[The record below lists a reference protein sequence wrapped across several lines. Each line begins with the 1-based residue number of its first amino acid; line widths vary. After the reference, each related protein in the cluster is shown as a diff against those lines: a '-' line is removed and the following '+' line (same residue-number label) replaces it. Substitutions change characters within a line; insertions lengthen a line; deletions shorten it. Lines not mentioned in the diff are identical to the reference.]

1 MALVVADR
9 VKETTTT
16 SGTGTYDLGGIV
28 TGFQS
33 FATAIGNTNTTYYA
47 CTDGN
52 NYEIGIGTY
61 ASTGNTLARTT
72 ILKSTNSNAAVNWG
86 TSTKEIFVTYPAEK
100 SVFKDASG
108 DITGLTVNNSHWSGT
123 DLAVANGGTGA
134 STLTDGGVLLGSGT
148 GAITAMAVLGDGEM
162 IVGDGTTDPV
172 AESGATLRT
181 SIGVAIGSD
190 VQAYDADLTALGGL
204 AKTDSNFIVG
214 NGSTWVAENGATA
227 RTSLGLGTAAVLD
240 TGISDTNIAKFTS
253 GVADNDFLRVD
264 GTAIEGLNASEVLSE
279 IGGQASLTFG
289 KSDTNALKLEEAVS
303 TNDILLAGSSN
314 VKGRTY
320 AELKSDLSLNNVE
333 NTALS
338 TGTALNATNATHVS
352 VADNESTDENNLI
365 TFIEN
370 ASATGNVGL
379 ESDGD
384 FHYNPST
391 GKLTATQLAG
401 TLQTA
406 AQANITS
413 VGTLTGLTTSGDIE
427 LEGGT
432 SSINWTAGNNQNDV
446 TLLRSGY
453 SSTTYGFN
461 LKYMGSRTGTANSLS
476 VFTDNSAGGLAS
488 LEAVTIFQDGKVGIN
503 DSTPTHLLDVNGT
516 LRATGAVT
524 FDSTVAAT
532 GTVTVGVDDTG
543 HDVKFFGATSGKY
556 MLWDES
562 EDTLLFPDS
571 TKATFGT
578 DSDTT
583 ISHTGSRLEL
593 YNGTGSIII
602 GATSDDTD
610 VVLQTDNGS
619 GGLDTY
625 VRADGSN
632 GEVQL
637 SHYGDIKLATKSTGV
652 DVTGDLTLT
661 STDAG
666 ATDDPSLI
674 LKRDSS
680 SPADYDNL
688 GNIDFVGENSA
699 SEAITYSSISGMS
712 DDVTDGTED
721 GRIRFS
727 NIVNG
732 TSKDII
738 DIGINGMVFR
748 NEGNINWYQQ
758 NGSYNTILAGGTPT
772 ANRTITLPD
781 ATGTALVQD
790 SNDDVIITSTDAGD
804 TDDPSL
810 ILYRNSSSPAD
821 NDDLGEILFRGRND
835 NSQDV
840 EYAKIWADAA
850 DVSDGAE
857 DGKLKFVVMK
867 AGTATNML
875 DLKGSGKTTFNSNDV
890 QLATG
895 VNLLFEGATS
905 NANETTLTVADPTA
919 DRTITLPD
927 ATGTVLLQDSDSD
940 VTITNTSDKS
950 VLFIY
955 RNSTSPADN
964 DYAGEI
970 VVKGRNDN
978 SQDVEYSKI
987 STQIKDVTDGTED
1000 GNLAFYVRSNGSQAS
1015 RFQMK
1020 GDGNTE
1026 FTNKS
1031 VHLMGGVNLIFEGA
1045 TANAHETT
1053 LTVVDP
1059 TADRTITFPDTTGIV
1074 HTSGNSFGGTL
1085 LYSATLGSAAAT
1097 LGVSSTYITDDYDI
1111 YEVVIS
1117 DLQPDSTDNT
1127 WGGFRFGIGGTIQS
1141 ASTDYVYTVYQIG
1154 RHEAA
1159 VSTSS
1164 SWGAWAD
1171 SDSNTMITNT
1181 NNNQAGL
1188 GTGAGELFNGHFRF
1202 YNLRSTVQEK
1212 HMTHIDASWTSH
1224 SGYTYTTRK
1233 GLCTGRLVGNESNKV
1248 DTIQYLLYNGDIK
1261 AGAKIACYGYNK
1273 I

>member
-303 TNDILLAGSSN
+303 TNGILLAGSSN

-352 VADNESTDENNLI
+352 VADNENTNENNLI

-781 ATGTALVQD
+781 ATGT
-790 SNDDVIITSTDAGD
+790 
-804 TDDPSL
+804 
-810 ILYRNSSSPAD
+810 
-821 NDDLGEILFRGRND
+821 
-835 NSQDV
+835 
-840 EYAKIWADAA
+840 
-850 DVSDGAE
+850 
-857 DGKLKFVVMK
+857 
-867 AGTATNML
+867 
-875 DLKGSGKTTFNSNDV
+875 
-890 QLATG
+890 
-895 VNLLFEGATS
+895 
-905 NANETTLTVADPTA
+905 
-919 DRTITLPD
+919 
-927 ATGTVLLQDSDSD
+927 VLLQDSDSD

-1059 TADRTITFPDTTGIV
+1059 TAERTITFPDTTGIV

>member
-303 TNDILLAGSSN
+303 TNGILLAGSSN

-352 VADNESTDENNLI
+352 VADNENTNENNLI

-781 ATGTALVQD
+781 ATGT
-790 SNDDVIITSTDAGD
+790 
-804 TDDPSL
+804 
-810 ILYRNSSSPAD
+810 
-821 NDDLGEILFRGRND
+821 
-835 NSQDV
+835 
-840 EYAKIWADAA
+840 
-850 DVSDGAE
+850 
-857 DGKLKFVVMK
+857 
-867 AGTATNML
+867 
-875 DLKGSGKTTFNSNDV
+875 
-890 QLATG
+890 
-895 VNLLFEGATS
+895 
-905 NANETTLTVADPTA
+905 
-919 DRTITLPD
+919 
-927 ATGTVLLQDSDSD
+927 VLLQDSDSD

>member
-16 SGTGTYDLGGIV
+16 SGTGTYDLGGVV

-52 NYEIGIGTY
+52 SYEIGIGTY

-214 NGSTWVAENGATA
+214 NGSTWVAETGSTARTSLGLAIGSDVQAYDADLAALGGLAKTDSNFIVGNGSTWVAETGATV

-253 GVADNDFLRVD
+253 GVADDDFLRVD
-264 GTAIEGLNASEVLSE
+264 GTAIEGRSASEVLSDIGGQASLTFGISNTNAVKIDSASVADDE
-279 IGGQASLTFG
+279 YARFTANGLESRSTSEVLSDIGGQASLTFG

-320 AELKSDLSLNNVE
+320 AELKSDLSLNNVENTALSSWVGTSNITTLGTIGTGTWQGSAVADSYISSASTWNAKQAALTFGIADTNAVKINDADAADNDYAKLTASGIEGRSYAEVKTDLSLDNVE

-432 SSINWTAGNNQNDV
+432 SSINWTYNNNQNDV
-446 TLLRSGY
+446 SLLRAGY
-453 SSTTYGFN
+453 TTSTYGFN
-461 LKYMGSRTGTANSLS
+461 LKYMGSRSGTANSLS

-516 LRATGAVT
+516 FRVTGAAT
-524 FDSTVAAT
+524 FDSTLSMGDSDNINIGAGNDLQLYHNGTNSVINNNTGDFYIVQSLADKDIIFQCDDGSGGEATYITLDGSTKTVNVA
-532 GTVTVGVDDTG
+532 VPLTVGVDDTG

-556 MLWDES
+556 MEWDES
-562 EDTLLFPDS
+562 ADQLDV
-571 TKATFGT
+571 
-578 DSDTT
+578 
-583 ISHTGSRLEL
+583 TGSF
-593 YNGTGSIII
+593 
-602 GATSDDTD
+602 
-610 VVLQTDNGS
+610 
-619 GGLDTY
+619 
-625 VRADGSN
+625 
-632 GEVQL
+632 
-637 SHYGDIKLATKSTGV
+637 
-652 DVTGDLTLT
+652 DVTGDSTFTGDLTII

-666 ATDDPSLI
+666 A
-674 LKRDSS
+674 
-680 SPADYDNL
+680 
-688 GNIDFVGENSA
+688 
-699 SEAITYSSISGMS
+699 
-712 DDVTDGTED
+712 
-721 GRIRFS
+721 
-727 NIVNG
+727 
-732 TSKDII
+732 
-738 DIGINGMVFR
+738 
-748 NEGNINWYQQ
+748 
-758 NGSYNTILAGGTPT
+758 
-772 ANRTITLPD
+772 
-781 ATGTALVQD
+781 
-790 SNDDVIITSTDAGD
+790 

-821 NDDLGEILFRGRND
+821 SDDLGEILFRGRND

-840 EYAKIWADAA
+840 EYAKIWTELKDASDGTEDAA
-850 DVSDGAE
+850 L
-857 DGKLKFVVMK
+857 KLEVMK
-867 AGTATNML
+867 NGTLTTFMTLNGTADQIYISSKFNMQTNNINNVGTL
-875 DLKGSGKTTFNSNDV
+875 S
-890 QLATG
+890 
-895 VNLLFEGATS
+895 FEGATDDDY
-905 NANETTLTVADPTA
+905 ETTIDVVDPTA
-919 DRTITLPD
+919 DRTITLPN
-927 ATGTVLLQDSDSD
+927 ATGEVVLSSGGIDTDASAEIGRVHIGHMGHSNHAGFSHVDQDASGSYALLQ
-940 VTITNTSDKS
+940 N
-950 VLFIY
+950 
-955 RNSTSPADN
+955 
-964 DYAGEI
+964 
-970 VVKGRNDN
+970 
-978 SQDVEYSKI
+978 
-987 STQIKDVTDGTED
+987 TDGLTYINAASGYSIKLRNNNANVAQVD
-1000 GNLAFYVRSNGSQAS
+1000 STGLYLFNG
-1015 RFQMK
+1015 K
-1020 GDGNTE
+1020 VLT
-1026 FTNKS
+1026 
-1031 VHLMGGVNLIFEGA
+1031 FEGA
-1045 TANAHETT
+1045 TANANETT
-1053 LTVVDP
+1053 LTVTVPTQDNTITLPNTTGTVMTSLYADYYDSSGGTDVDDGAGVVLNQ
-1059 TADRTITFPDTTGIV
+1059 TRIESDASKFGLSSGEVTVDFAGKFMINYDCTTAIESGGGNNRSETKVVLQEYNGSSWSDIAGTVAYTYNRLAGVGENTCSSMVIHTVTSGYKYRIYADRESGTATVTTTPNGSRLTF
-1074 HTSGNSFGGTL
+1074 
-1085 LYSATLGSAAAT
+1085 
-1097 LGVSSTYITDDYDI
+1097 
-1111 YEVVIS
+1111 
-1117 DLQPDSTDNT
+1117 
-1127 WGGFRFGIGGTIQS
+1127 
-1141 ASTDYVYTVYQIG
+1141 
-1154 RHEAA
+1154 
-1159 VSTSS
+1159 
-1164 SWGAWAD
+1164 
-1171 SDSNTMITNT
+1171 M
-1181 NNNQAGL
+1181 
-1188 GTGAGELFNGHFRF
+1188 
-1202 YNLRSTVQEK
+1202 
-1212 HMTHIDASWTSH
+1212 
-1224 SGYTYTTRK
+1224 
-1233 GLCTGRLVGNESNKV
+1233 LVG
-1248 DTIQYLLYNGDIK
+1248 I
-1261 AGAKIACYGYNK
+1261 
-1273 I
+1273 